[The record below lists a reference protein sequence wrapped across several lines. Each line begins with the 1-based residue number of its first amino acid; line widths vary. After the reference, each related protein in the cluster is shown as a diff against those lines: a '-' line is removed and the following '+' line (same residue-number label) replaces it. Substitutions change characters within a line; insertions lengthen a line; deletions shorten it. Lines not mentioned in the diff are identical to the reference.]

1 MKKSTTYL
9 ILFLLVLLQTNI
21 LIYKTH
27 ELLSRK
33 MASIKDF
40 WIKIKK
46 NRDLAISI
54 IVAIILTYI
63 TILFGI
69 IFTYNKLSLDSVI
82 IEVFGT
88 LLGLAITS
96 LGIVMTLLP
105 HLDTKLLASDTLDD
119 VINHFLYLIISE
131 VLIIIIGLIIYSI
144 YFEQTNSIIWYSLKN
159 FLVIFQLFLSF
170 LSGVMIFYATR
181 YLYYLF
187 KAIKTQRI
195 EKG

>member
-1 MKKSTTYL
+1 
-9 ILFLLVLLQTNI
+9 
-21 LIYKTH
+21 
-27 ELLSRK
+27 
-33 MASIKDF
+33 MASKKEF
-40 WIKIKK
+40 WKEIKK
-46 NRDLAISI
+46 RQDLLISI
-54 IVAIILTYI
+54 ILAIILTMI
-63 TILFGI
+63 TISFGFI
-69 IFTYNKLSLDSVI
+69 NTYNKLGLDSVI

-105 HLDTKLLASDTLDD
+105 HLDTKLLASDTFDD

-131 VLIIIIGLIIYSI
+131 VAIIIIGLIIYSI
-144 YFEQTNSIIWYSLKN
+144 YFEPTDLIKIV
-159 FLVIFQLFLSF
+159 LVVFQLFLSF
-170 LSGVMIFYATR
+170 LSAIMIVYATR

>member
-1 MKKSTTYL
+1 
-9 ILFLLVLLQTNI
+9 
-21 LIYKTH
+21 
-27 ELLSRK
+27 
-33 MASIKDF
+33 MASKKEF
-40 WIKIKK
+40 WKGIKK
-46 NRDLAISI
+46 RQDLLISI
-54 IVAIILTYI
+54 ILAIILTMI
-63 TILFGI
+63 AISFGFI
-69 IFTYNKLSLDSVI
+69 DTYNKLGLDSVI

-105 HLDTKLLASDTLDD
+105 HLDTKLLASDTFDD

-131 VLIIIIGLIIYSI
+131 VAIIIIGLIIYSI
-144 YFEQTNSIIWYSLKN
+144 YLEPTNLIKIILI
-159 FLVIFQLFLSF
+159 VFQLFLSF
-170 LSGVMIFYATR
+170 LSAIMIVYATR

>member
-1 MKKSTTYL
+1 MKKSTIYL
-9 ILFLLVLLQTNI
+9 LLFLLVILQKKI
-21 LIYKTH
+21 FIYKPH
-27 ELLSRK
+27 GLLSRK
-33 MASIKDF
+33 MASKKDF

-46 NRDLAISI
+46 NRDLVISI
-54 IVAIILTYI
+54 IVAIILTWI
-63 TILFGI
+63 TILFGF

-96 LGIVMTLLP
+96 LGIVMTILP
-105 HLDTKLLASDTLDD
+105 HLDTKLLASHTLDD

-144 YFEQTNSIIWYSLKN
+144 YFEQTNSIKSI
-159 FLVIFQLFLSF
+159 LVIVQLFLSF
-170 LSGVMIFYATR
+170 LSAVMIVFATC

>member
-1 MKKSTTYL
+1 MTSKK
-9 ILFLLVLLQTNI
+9 
-21 LIYKTH
+21 
-27 ELLSRK
+27 E
-33 MASIKDF
+33 F
-40 WIKIKK
+40 WKEIKK
-46 NRDLAISI
+46 RQDLLISI
-54 IVAIILTYI
+54 ILAVILTML
-63 TILFGI
+63 TISFGFI
-69 IFTYNKLSLDSVI
+69 NTYNKLSLDSVI

-105 HLDTKLLASDTLDD
+105 HLDTKLLASDTFDD

-131 VLIIIIGLIIYSI
+131 VVIIIIGLIIYSI
-144 YFEQTNSIIWYSLKN
+144 YFEPTDLIKIV
-159 FLVIFQLFLSF
+159 LVVFQLFLSF
-170 LSGVMIFYATR
+170 LSAIMIAYATR

>member
-1 MKKSTTYL
+1 MVSK
-9 ILFLLVLLQTNI
+9 
-21 LIYKTH
+21 
-27 ELLSRK
+27 
-33 MASIKDF
+33 KDF

-46 NRDLAISI
+46 NRDLVKSI
-54 IVAIILTYI
+54 IIAIILTYI
-63 TILFGI
+63 TILFGF

-105 HLDTKLLASDTLDD
+105 HLDTKLLASHTLDD

-144 YFEQTNSIIWYSLKN
+144 YFEQTNSIIWYSFKN

-170 LSGVMIFYATR
+170 LSGVMIFYATC

>member
-1 MKKSTTYL
+1 MDSK
-9 ILFLLVLLQTNI
+9 I
-21 LIYKTH
+21 
-27 ELLSRK
+27 E
-33 MASIKDF
+33 F
-40 WIKIKK
+40 WKAIKK
-46 NRDLAISI
+46 HRDLLISI
-54 IVAIILTYI
+54 ILAIILTII
-63 TILFGI
+63 TISFGFI
-69 IFTYNKLSLDSVI
+69 DTYNKLSLDSVV

-105 HLDTKLLASDTLDD
+105 HLDTKLLASDTFDD

-131 VLIIIIGLIIYSI
+131 VAIIIIGLIIYSI
-144 YFEQTNSIIWYSLKN
+144 YFEPTNLIKII
-159 FLVIFQLFLSF
+159 LVVFQLFLSF
-170 LSGVMIFYATR
+170 LSAIMIVYATR